1 MMSLPINLS
10 HVSVSACRQAR
21 IVTVYSAYHALTK
34 ALSPTRIPLPCNQ
47 TLSINRG
54 RLSVLVALVIL
65 SFGLLPLIEAPT
77 AGSVGTSFLGTPLR
91 LDITAGTIVMLLV
104 TVLTCA
110 GVDQLVRDH
119 PRVRRGEVRRTFS
132 YLILPAATVIV
143 AAQLLINITDTP
155 LWILGLIVT
164 AVVLWLTILAEY
176 AVVDPEGAVGQPR
189 SAIPHGVDVR
199 AGSAALW
206 VDLEHTRAQFHQ
218 RHAHLSGSRQPGLR
232 SIVCHRRAAQ
242 PRLHVFVVDRTGDS
256 RRQLGHQLLAQQ
268 CLHRRRGAAAGLLRA
283 DRVWRDNT

>member
-1 MMSLPINLS
+1 MQQM
-10 HVSVSACRQAR
+10 
-21 IVTVYSAYHALTK
+21 
-34 ALSPTRIPLPCNQ
+34 
-47 TLSINRG
+47 LSINRG

-91 LDITAGTIVMLLV
+91 LDITAGTVVMLLV

-164 AVVLWLTILAEY
+164 AVVLWPTILAEY
-176 AVVDPEGAVGQPR
+176 AVVDPEGVLASRARLFLTALTYVLAVLLFGLIWNTRAR
-189 SAIPHGVDVR
+189 SSISATLTFLA
-199 AGSAALW
+199 AGSLAFDLLYATGAQLSRVFMFSLSIGLVIAEGNWAINYWRSNVFIAA
-206 VDLEHTRAQFHQ
+206 VA
-218 RHAHLSGSRQPGLR
+218 
-232 SIVCHRRAAQ
+232 
-242 PRLHVFVVDRTGDS
+242 
-256 RRQLGHQLLAQQ
+256 QLLAFYSLIGLAGQH
-268 CLHRRRGAAAGLLRA
+268 LLDRINRRVLIEFGVVMVIALFLLLWGH
-283 DRVWRDNT
+283 V

>member
-1 MMSLPINLS
+1 M
-10 HVSVSACRQAR
+10 Q
-21 IVTVYSAYHALTK
+21 
-34 ALSPTRIPLPCNQ
+34 Q

-65 SFGLLPLIEAPT
+65 SFALLPLIEAPT

-91 LDITAGTIVMLLV
+91 LDFTAGMIVLLLV

-164 AVVLWLTILAEY
+164 AVVLWPTILAEY
-176 AVVDPEGAVGQPR
+176 AVVDPEGVLASRARLFLTALTYVLAVLLFGLIWNTRAR
-189 SAIPHGVDVR
+189 SSISATLTFLA
-199 AGSAALW
+199 AGSLAFDLLYATGAQLSRVFMFSLSIGLVLAEGTWAINYWRSNVFIAA
-206 VDLEHTRAQFHQ
+206 VA
-218 RHAHLSGSRQPGLR
+218 
-232 SIVCHRRAAQ
+232 
-242 PRLHVFVVDRTGDS
+242 
-256 RRQLGHQLLAQQ
+256 QLLAFYALTGLAGQHL
-268 CLHRRRGAAAGLLRA
+268 LHRINRRVLIEFGVVMALALFLLLWGRL
-283 DRVWRDNT
+283 

>member
-1 MMSLPINLS
+1 M
-10 HVSVSACRQAR
+10 Q
-21 IVTVYSAYHALTK
+21 
-34 ALSPTRIPLPCNQ
+34 Q

-65 SFGLLPLIEAPT
+65 SFALLPLLEAPA

-91 LDITAGTIVMLLV
+91 LDFTVGTIVLLLV

-132 YLILPAATVIV
+132 YLILPAVTVIV

-164 AVVLWLTILAEY
+164 AAVLWLTILAEY
-176 AVVDPEGAVGQPR
+176 AVVDPEGVLASRARLFLTALTYVLAVLLFGLIWNTRER
-189 SAIPHGVDVR
+189 SSSSATLTFLAAGGLAFDLLYATGAQLSRVFMFSLSIGLVMAEGNWAINYWRSNVFI
-199 AGSAALW
+199 AA
-206 VDLEHTRAQFHQ
+206 VA
-218 RHAHLSGSRQPGLR
+218 
-232 SIVCHRRAAQ
+232 
-242 PRLHVFVVDRTGDS
+242 
-256 RRQLGHQLLAQQ
+256 QLLAFYALIGLAGQH
-268 CLHRRRGAAAGLLRA
+268 LLDRINRRVLIEFGVVMVIALFLLLWG
-283 DRVWRDNT
+283 RV